1 MDEDGVIRLRRV
13 ISWLARQL
21 NASSTGAGLTPSQ
34 ASVLSVIVRRGP
46 LSLAELTNVEAL
58 NPTMLSRV
66 VSKLQSMELIDR
78 TPDPD
83 DGRSAWVAATDRG
96 SAIDAQ
102 IKEQRATVVS
112 QCLAQLSAEDES
124 ALSAAIPGLENL
136 ARATRAA
143 DTRAASFRAASSWRP
158 GSRGRPRAGARAC
171 PWSSRCPPR
180 AATPCAAWPRTC
192 SSCRP
197 RWPAAPR
204 PPG

>member
-13 ISWLARQL
+13 IAWLARQL

-46 LSLAELTNVEAL
+46 LSLAELTNLEAL

-96 SAIDAQ
+96 SALDAQ
-102 IKEQRATVVS
+102 VKAERAVVVS
-112 QCLAQLSAEDES
+112 QCLEQLSGEQEA
-124 ALSAAIPGLENL
+124 ALAAAIPSLEEL
-136 ARATRAA
+136 GRAM
-143 DTRAASFRAASSWRP
+143 WRLSHSALVQP
-158 GSRGRPRAGARAC
+158 GEPAEGQRPR
-171 PWSSRCPPR
+171 
-180 AATPCAAWPRTC
+180 
-192 SSCRP
+192 
-197 RWPAAPR
+197 
-204 PPG
+204 